1 VQAAS
6 FAVPPDAAGARLDA
20 FLASALGV
28 SRAEARRLLARGGIR
43 VDGRRRGA
51 AEKGERLGAGA
62 CVEVEPFVP
71 AADRRPRAEPALAL
85 PVLAEGPGWVV
96 VDKPAGM
103 PVHPLREDEGGTA
116 LGFVAARHPEV
127 VGVGEG
133 GLRSGVVHRLDLETS
148 GCLAFAYREDA
159 WQRIRTAF
167 RRHRMDKV
175 YRALVVG
182 RLEGQGDLALDMV
195 VAQHRPARV
204 RVAAGGHRTALSWR
218 ALEPLRGATW
228 IEVRPVTGFLHQIR
242 AAFAHLGHP
251 LAGDARYGAAEAGDP
266 SGAARAL
273 LHASSLAGEG
283 VAAEAPEPEDL
294 RAALEALRLR

>member
-1 VQAAS
+1 MEPAR
-6 FAVPPDAAGARLDA
+6 FAVEPAAAGVRLDA
-20 FLASALGV
+20 FLAASLGV
-28 SRAEARRLLARGGIR
+28 SRAEARRLLARGAVR
-43 VDGRRRGA
+43 VDGRSRGA
-51 AEKGERLGAGA
+51 PEKGERLGTGA
-62 CVEVEPFVP
+62 RVEVEPFVP
-71 AADRRPRAEPALAL
+71 AAERRPAAEPELAL
-85 PVLAEGPGWVV
+85 RVLAEGPGWLV

-103 PVHPLREDEGGTA
+103 PVHPLREDERGTA

-159 WQRIRTAF
+159 WLRIRTAF
-167 RRHRMDKV
+167 RRHRMEKV
-175 YRALVVG
+175 YRAVVLG
-182 RLEGQGDLALDMV
+182 RLAGEGELALTME

-204 RVAAGGHRTALSWR
+204 RVAPGGHPTRLAWR

-251 LAGDARYGAAEAGDP
+251 LAGDARYGAAAADDP
-266 SGAARAL
+266 SGATRAL
-273 LHASSLAGEG
+273 LHAARLGGGG
-283 VAAEAPEPEDL
+283 VAAEAPEPDDL
-294 RAALEALRLR
+294 RAALAALRLR